1 MNLEIEH
8 TQTNGTREL
17 SVTGEID
24 AYTAPQL
31 RDELLPLTEQKDVT
45 VSADLSGVQYMDS
58 TGLGIF
64 VAALKSSKK
73 HGSHLK
79 INGVTP
85 RVKRLFDITG
95 LSEIIEIDKTNGVKG
110 GTT

>member
-8 TQTNGTREL
+8 TQANGIIQLTV
-17 SVTGEID
+17 SGEID

-31 RDELLPLTEQKDVT
+31 REELLPLTEEKEAT

-79 INGVTP
+79 VKGVTP
-85 RVKRLFDITG
+85 RVRRLFDITG
-95 LSEIIEIDKTNGVKG
+95 LSEIIDIDHEVKG
-110 GTT
+110 GTP

>member
-1 MNLEIEH
+1 MDLEIEH
-8 TQTNGTREL
+8 TETKGTKHL
-17 SVTGEID
+17 TVSGEVD

-31 RDELLPLTEQKDVT
+31 REELLPLTEQENAT

-73 HGSHLK
+73 HGSHLEIK
-79 INGVTP
+79 GVTP

-95 LSEIIEIDKTNGVKG
+95 LSEIIDIDHEVKG
-110 GTT
+110 GTP

>member
-1 MNLEIEH
+1 MNLDIEH
-8 TQTNGTREL
+8 SESDGMHQL
-17 SVTGEID
+17 SVAGEID

-31 RDELLPLTEQKDVT
+31 REELLPLTEKEETTISV
-45 VSADLSGVQYMDS
+45 DLSGVHYMDS

-73 HGSHLK
+73 HGSSLELK
-79 INGVTP
+79 GMTP

-95 LSEIIEIDKTNGVKG
+95 LAEIIEVKG